1 MQVRSLIPPHLPAER
16 TEISPHMPLVA
27 PPGLR
32 TTSWTFTA
40 WRGESRLPGVHPRN
54 DRRVLAAIAPAS
66 IAGPGSAT
74 QELGDKQTMVRL
86 GVALREQTRARYP
99 DAEGHVERD
108 GQRIFYEVY
117 GDGDETVFLLPT
129 WSLVHSRHWKMQIPY
144 LARHFRVLAM
154 DGLGNGRSDRC
165 RDVRRYGAEAFARA
179 RQGRRRGLHRPAV
192 PVHAISLVGPAQPA
206 RHRVNLRST
215 CAGLPLVVAHERG
228 PLARGLLRVRR
239 LVHLSMLP
247 RAALDQ
253 E

>member
-129 WSLVHSRHWKMQIPY
+129 WSLVHSRHWKMQVPY

-165 RDVRRYGAEAFARA
+165 REPGRCGAGEFARDCLAVMDATGTA
-179 RQGRRRGLHRPAV
+179 RQ
-192 PVHAISLVGPAQPA
+192 
-206 RHRVNLRST
+206 
-215 CAGLPLVVAHERG
+215 
-228 PLARGLLRVRR
+228 
-239 LVHLSMLP
+239 
-247 RAALDQ
+247 
-253 E
+253 